1 MKTTTE
7 ATIFETLFKLTKK
20 HVKNYKSDFE
30 YDKKAIEK
38 NAGKKF
44 IHIAREHGTHLT
56 TFHFSEEFPKK
67 GERVK
72 YLFSATADR
81 KELLNSNLETLEHYI
96 KNSPKSIYFFNG
108 EKLIKTDKEKA
119 LIIFKKYA
127 NTLVQNWEN
136 EKLIS

>member
-67 GERVK
+67 GERV
-72 YLFSATADR
+72 
-81 KELLNSNLETLEHYI
+81 
-96 KNSPKSIYFFNG
+96 
-108 EKLIKTDKEKA
+108 
-119 LIIFKKYA
+119 IFKKYA

>member
-44 IHIAREHGTHLT
+44 IHIAREHG
-56 TFHFSEEFPKK
+56 K
-67 GERVK
+67 
-72 YLFSATADR
+72 
-81 KELLNSNLETLEHYI
+81 
-96 KNSPKSIYFFNG
+96 
-108 EKLIKTDKEKA
+108 
-119 LIIFKKYA
+119 
-127 NTLVQNWEN
+127 
-136 EKLIS
+136 